1 MTTENQKNQ
10 NIIKSKEL
18 TSELKVNLL
27 ITKKSVSFMYIDN
40 KQQEKIF

>member
-1 MTTENQKNQ
+1 MATENQKNQ

-27 ITKKSVSFMYIDN
+27 ITKKSVSFLYFDN
-40 KQQEKIF
+40 KHQEKIF